1 MEQGHPKEICRKYN
15 HQKKIYIHRY
25 DGEDEE
31 LSNNSTAAERLYRLM
46 QEEQI
51 EAIHS
56 TEPNLESVFMEL
68 TGKSLNV

>member
-31 LSNNSTAAERLYRLM
+31 LSNNSIAAERLYRLM

-51 EAIHS
+51 ETIHS